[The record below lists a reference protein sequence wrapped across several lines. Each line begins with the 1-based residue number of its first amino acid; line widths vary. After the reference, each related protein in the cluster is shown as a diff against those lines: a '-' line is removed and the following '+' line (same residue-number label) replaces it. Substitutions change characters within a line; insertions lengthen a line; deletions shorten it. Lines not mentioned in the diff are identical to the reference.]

1 MEIKKF
7 EISGPDRDGD
17 FNQDVDVEI
26 TNTSDQTV
34 KQVRYNAT
42 YFTADGH
49 PATDTNTGSE
59 DVSLDP
65 GESTIFHPGGWISN
79 VGSDGQDGI
88 TIKCRGRLMA
98 RNFHKLNEVDVPSD
112 HKSSS
117 KATFQIKG
125 QLLDDDVSMR
135 IVREA
140 PDDDGDVKMT
150 VFLAVHNKSHQYIEE
165 AEFKAQMLDED
176 GAEIDGSYSTENIA
190 PGSTCVFRVGF
201 WSNKASN
208 LKNATLKSQ
217 IAIFYEVGSAD
228 AEMTAKPT
236 N

>member
-1 MEIKKF
+1 MKIKKF

-17 FNQDVDVEI
+17 YNQDVDAEI

-34 KQVRYNAT
+34 KQIRYSAT

-65 GESTIFHPGGWISN
+65 GESTTFHPGGWISN
-79 VGSDGQDGI
+79 VGADGQDGI

-98 RNFHKLNEVDVPSD
+98 RNFHKLKEIDIPTD

-117 KATFQIKG
+117 KASFQIAG
-125 QLLDDDVSMR
+125 QLLDDDISMR

-150 VFLAVHNKSHQYIEE
+150 VFLAVHNKSHQFIEE

-190 PGSTCVFRVGF
+190 PGSSYVFRVGF

-217 IAIFYEVGSAD
+217 IAIYYEVGSAD
-228 AEMTAKPT
+228 AEITAKPA
-236 N
+236 